1 MSPSGTYNHAH
12 RVGVRTRC
20 SICGA
25 LGVNRSTC
33 PKTTPE
39 DHLAHRKTMKSYRK
53 KYDLGT
59 RDSIARTGVAEPRY
73 EREWQSINNGEDLT
87 LKIDADEIVGFGR
100 IYDPDLQAFK
110 PTTHDLTLR
119 IRVKI
124 KVEFE

>member
-1 MSPSGTYNHAH
+1 
-12 RVGVRTRC
+12 
-20 SICGA
+20 
-25 LGVNRSTC
+25 
-33 PKTTPE
+33 
-39 DHLAHRKTMKSYRK
+39 MKSYRFNHPHRV
-53 KYDLGT
+53 

-100 IYDPDLQAFK
+100 SYDPDLQAFK

-124 KVEFE
+124 TVEFE